1 MTVPAPGAQPVPGIA
16 ASPPAVVDGVDVDA
30 VALAVQQC
38 PAVSG
43 LDGGRFG
50 EVASYLPGR
59 RVTGVMTGDGRVRV
73 QVRSRWGIPAAVLA
87 RQITAA
93 LAPVTSHPVH
103 VVIAD
108 IDDPPTLP
116 PGPGPAAGMPGPAA
130 TGPAPQ

>member
-1 MTVPAPGAQPVPGIA
+1 MTVTPPVPGTA
-16 ASPPAVVDGVDVDA
+16 APLPAVVDGVDVDV

-59 RVTGVMTGDGRVRV
+59 RVTGVVVGSGRVRV
-73 QVRSRWGIPAAVLA
+73 QVRSRWGVPAAVLA

-93 LAPVTSHPVH
+93 LAPVTSKPVD

-108 IDDPPTLP
+108 IDDPPGLP
-116 PGPGPAAGMPGPAA
+116 PGAGPAAGMAGPAA
-130 TGPAPQ
+130 AGPAPR